1 MQDGVRSG
9 LAVLLAA
16 NRIIARRAVA
26 SSTASPRKK
35 LTSNTNA
42 DTVASSSQARHDHA
56 QHPSDAASSLPEQRA
71 SLADV
76 NGSGG
81 EDAKQAVIDALMQA
95 SSQSSST
102 NNVEKILQPEATHR
116 RALQV
121 RFE

>member
-26 SSTASPRKK
+26 SSTASSRKK
-35 LTSNTNA
+35 LTSSNNA
-42 DTVASSSQARHDHA
+42 DTVASSSHAGADHA
-56 QHPSDAASSLPEQRA
+56 GRSSDALRSLSEQRA

-76 NGSGG
+76 NGSGDG
-81 EDAKQAVIDALMQA
+81 AKQAVIDAFVQA
-95 SSQSSST
+95 SSHSSST
-102 NNVEKILQPEATHR
+102 DNVEKILQPEATHR